1 VKPLRLL
8 ISCGEASG
16 DLYAAELLQELIKKL
31 PSLSA
36 FGLGGA
42 RAEAAGM
49 ERIVRL
55 EEVSVI
61 GLVEVVRKLP
71 ALSDAMRRLCA
82 AAETRRP
89 DLSVL
94 IDFSGF
100 NLRLARRLKA
110 LGIPV
115 VYYVSPQVWAW
126 RRGRIRT
133 IRETVEEMLV
143 ILPFEKELYEREN
156 VKVRYVGHPLV
167 DLVRTSDTREAFF
180 ARLGLDRKRPLVMML
195 PGSRRREIE
204 LHLPILRRAIDELSR
219 THANPQFVVSRA
231 PTVPP
236 ELLTEFLTEFLMD
249 GRVRIL
255 EGPIY
260 DGLAHASAAVVASG
274 SATVEAALS
283 GTPMVVVYRVG
294 RATYFLG
301 KPFVNLPFYSMVNLI
316 AERELVPELIQS
328 AMTPANIV
336 EHVMRL
342 LDEDN
347 AQAMRHGLADVK
359 QKLGGGGASARAAD
373 AVLSHF
379 ELS

>member
-1 VKPLRLL
+1 MKPLRLL

-16 DLYAAELLQELIKKL
+16 DLYAAELLKELL
-31 PSLSA
+31 ERRSSLSA

-42 RAEAAGM
+42 RAQAAGM
-49 ERIVRL
+49 ERIVGL
-55 EEVSVI
+55 EQVSVI

-71 ALSDAMRRLCA
+71 ALRDAMRRLCA

-89 DLSVL
+89 DLAVL

-110 LGIPV
+110 LGVPV

-133 IRETVEEMLV
+133 IRESVEEMLV
-143 ILPFEKELYEREN
+143 ILPFEREFYEREN
-156 VKVRYVGHPLV
+156 VNVRYVGHPLV
-167 DLVRTSDTREAFF
+167 DLVRTSEDREAFF
-180 ARLGLDRKRPLVMML
+180 TRVGLDPGRPLVMML

-204 LHLPILRRAIDELSR
+204 LHVPILRRAIEELSR
-219 THANPQFVVSRA
+219 VDTNLQFVVSRA
-231 PTVPP
+231 PTILP
-236 ELLTEFLTEFLMD
+236 EFLMD
-249 GRVRIL
+249 RLGETNDRVRIL

-260 DGLAHASAAVVASG
+260 DGLAHATAAVVASG
-274 SATVEAALS
+274 SATVEAALL

-294 RATYFLG
+294 RASYCLG

-336 EHVMRL
+336 EQVMRL

-347 AQAMRHGLADVK
+347 ARAMRRGLADVK